1 VTPQKPQEARRAT
14 GSNTQEQ
21 EDTQP
26 FPKLKKARSRTSA
39 KAAGSNLERSI
50 ADYLKLH
57 VNRFVD
63 RMPKYGAN
71 DRGDIANVE
80 TFNELPVAVE
90 CKEYG
95 GRVLPGPWT
104 TEAEVERLNLP
115 GAIASVVIA
124 KRRGT
129 TNPGEQYALMTVD
142 DLVAILT
149 GRRP

>member
-1 VTPQKPQEARRAT
+1 MT
-14 GSNTQEQ
+14 G
-21 EDTQP
+21 
-26 FPKLKKARSRTSA
+26 RSRSSA

-50 ADYLKLH
+50 ADYLKEH
-57 VNRFVD
+57 VSRFID

-71 DRGDIANVE
+71 DRGDITNVE
-80 TFNELPVAVE
+80 TFNDQPVAVE

-95 GRVLPGPWT
+95 GRIMPGPWT

-115 GAIASVVIA
+115 GAIAGVVIA

-129 TNPGEQYALMTVD
+129 THPGQQFVLMTVD

-149 GRRP
+149 GKRPD